1 MTCYGAYGAVLRS
14 GLALPELAPQPIAEP
29 DLTVAVD
36 DAGLLL
42 DGEWHWTAA
51 PAAESGRPWLAVA
64 SGPRGY
70 RLNFEGG
77 ADFVVSVDA
86 RRITVF
92 PASASLDTVRHLL
105 IDQVVPLVLA
115 HLGHFVLHASAFTTE
130 SGAVALAGPTGSGKS
145 TLSASFGAHGS
156 PFLADDALV
165 IEPGAGGWLARPA
178 YPGLRVWPDVVAAVH
193 DSEPSPVAPY
203 TDKRRIG
210 AGDGLPFSATP
221 VKLIRIYALGYEEA
235 EEIAVGPMSR
245 RDALMTLIAHTLTM
259 DPADT
264 GRAVA
269 QLDRA
274 YALCRDVPVRRLT
287 YPRELAA
294 LGEVRAAILGDHSQ

>member
-1 MTCYGAYGAVLRS
+1 VNCYQAYGAVLES
-14 GLALPELAPQPIAEP
+14 GLELPELAPRARANP
-29 DLTVAVD
+29 DLTV
-36 DAGLLL
+36 GL
-42 DGEWHWTAA
+42 DGGRPLEGEWRWTDA
-51 PAAESGRPWLAVA
+51 PAAEPGRPWLAVA
-64 SGPRGY
+64 SGPSGY

-77 ADFVVSVDA
+77 GDFVVSSDA

-115 HLGHFVLHASAFTTE
+115 HLGHFVLHASAFMTQR
-130 SGAVALAGPTGSGKS
+130 GAVAFTGPAGSGKS

-156 PFLADDALV
+156 PLLADDALV
-165 IEPGAGGWLARPA
+165 IEPGGVAWLARPA
-178 YPGLRVWPDVVAAVH
+178 YPGLRVWPDVMAAVH
-193 DSEPSPVAPY
+193 DGEPQPVAPY

-210 AGDGLPFSATP
+210 ARDGMPFAAAPTT
-221 VKLIRIYALGYEEA
+221 LNRIYVLGYEEV
-235 EEIAVGPMSR
+235 EEITIRPLSR
-245 RDALMTLIAHTLTM
+245 RDALMALIAHSLTM
-259 DPADT
+259 DTTDT

-274 YALCRDVPVRRLT
+274 YALCRNIPVRRLT

-294 LGEVRAAILGDHSQ
+294 LGDVRAAVLGDHSA